1 MLMKWL
7 ATLVMLMELC
17 KGQNFVMR
25 RFRRVLRPRGD
36 KKMNSSQDYKIS
48 SVAKRSDGEGKGLD
62 ENLSAK
68 AVVEMKMGPDDLL
81 YKIWRETDV
90 PLGKVARINTDDEA
104 HMFRIGRSEPE
115 IRKRDDEAQMF
126 RMGRSEP
133 EITKRD
139 DEAQMFRMGR
149 SEPEI
154 TKRDDEAQMFRMGRS
169 EPEITKRDDEAQMFR
184 IGKSEHEIRKRDDE
198 AQMFRMG
205 RSEPEITKRDDEAQM
220 FRMGKSEPEITKRIE
235 DTQSFYLGKWR
246 RESGDMNEGYNPF
259 RSLLTV
265 NQENATED
273 EEKRLEEG
281 NESAGADLEEREKR
295 QFPHMT
301 LGPKL
306 HDSQK
311 TVHKRQMFR
320 NRWMAKKK
328 QTAPARTDRDALTPP
343 SGDDIKAAVEL
354 LVDNIRLNGNL
365 NRGKQSEI
373 LKTFS

>member
-1 MLMKWL
+1 
-7 ATLVMLMELC
+7 MLMEVC

-90 PLGKVARINTDDEA
+90 PLGKVARISTDDEA
-104 HMFRIGRSEPE
+104 HMFRIGKSEH
-115 IRKRDDEAQMF
+115 
-126 RMGRSEP
+126 
-133 EITKRD
+133 
-139 DEAQMFRMGR
+139 
-149 SEPEI
+149 
-154 TKRDDEAQMFRMGRS
+154 
-169 EPEITKRDDEAQMFR
+169 EITKRDDEAQMFR
-184 IGKSEHEIRKRDDE
+184 IGRSEPEITKKDGE
-198 AQMFRMG
+198 AQMFRIGKSDHEITKRDGDAQMFRIG
-205 RSEPEITKRDDEAQM
+205 KSEHEITKRDDEAQM

-273 EEKRLEEG
+273 EDKRLEEG
-281 NESAGADLEEREKR
+281 NKSAGADTKADLEEREKR

-301 LGPKL
+301 LSPKL

-328 QTAPARTDRDALTPP
+328 PTAPARTDRDALTPP